1 MPKIIIIINKSTDA
15 LRGTVLQFQPHASV
29 STSCQTALQS
39 RCENIN
45 RHIEITNPAINVY

>member
-45 RHIEITNPAINVY
+45 THIEITNPAITVY